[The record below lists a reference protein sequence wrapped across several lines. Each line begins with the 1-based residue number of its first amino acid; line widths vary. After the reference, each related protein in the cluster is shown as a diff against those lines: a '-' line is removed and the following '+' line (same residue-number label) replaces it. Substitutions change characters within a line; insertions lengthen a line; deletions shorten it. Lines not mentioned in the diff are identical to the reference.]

1 MQNSKEDWA
10 TYETTLRRVILST
23 ETSEIK
29 YFAGACAESVL
40 KVVDWY
46 YNDHLADKCEEEMNT
61 VWVYRLVNLN
71 DPKEE
76 ILTERPDDWPELED
90 AIVA

>member
-1 MQNSKEDWA
+1 MQNSTEDWS
-10 TYETTLRRVILST
+10 TYETTLRRVILNA

-29 YFAGACAESVL
+29 YFAGSCAESVL

-46 YNDHLADKCEEEMNT
+46 YNDHLAEQVEEEMVT
-61 VWVYRLVNLN
+61 VWIYKLVNVD

-76 ILTERPDDWPELED
+76 ILTERPIDWPEFETV
-90 AIVA
+90 IVA